1 MSTNKTENRGGRRK
15 GAGRKPI
22 FELSDSVRREII
34 VDVMAEAEANGTSI
48 GRVMGQ
54 AIFKP
59 GGDQR
64 YKTQHLQTFLRDV
77 LAKQSETDVAITAYK
92 VPQIFVPEKYPDSDE
107 APVFEPAELA
117 AAPLKKKSND

>member
-1 MSTNKTENRGGRRK
+1 MSTKKTENRGGKRK
-15 GAGRKPI
+15 GSGRKPI

-77 LAKQSETDVAITAYK
+77 LAKQSERDVTITEFK

-107 APVFEPAELA
+107 APIFKPMNVR
-117 AAPLKKKSND
+117 APPIKKMGDD

>member
-1 MSTNKTENRGGRRK
+1 MSTKKTENRGGKRE

-64 YKTQHLQTFLRDV
+64 YKTQGIQTFIRDV
-77 LAKQSETDVAITAYK
+77 LAKQSERDVTVTQYK
-92 VPQIFVPEKYPDSDE
+92 MPEVFIPEKYPDSDE
-107 APVFEPAELA
+107 APDFNPRG
-117 AAPLKKKSND
+117 APTTPFKKKPND

>member
-1 MSTNKTENRGGRRK
+1 MSTKKTENRGGKRE

-77 LAKQSETDVAITAYK
+77 LAKQSERDVTITGYK
-92 VPQIFVPEKYPDSDE
+92 LPQVFIPEKYPDSDE
-107 APVFEPAELA
+107 APDFKPREAPATS
-117 AAPLKKKSND
+117 LKKKPND